1 MIIAMIMM
9 IMVIMM
15 ITTLTMI
22 VTFGEG
28 RGTEFTRTTYRT
40 ENSSMRKRDVE
51 HESDSLDSSYLE

>member
-1 MIIAMIMM
+1 MIIAMI
-9 IMVIMM
+9 IMVMVMTM

-28 RGTEFTRTTYRT
+28 RGTEFTCTTYTT

-51 HESDSLDSSYLE
+51 HESDTMNIFYY